1 MNIKDHRFVSKA
13 DCWEVYV
20 GNLTPADFMQLHQ
33 GISVEEAVMVYL
45 IDCPFI
51 KEDDIQV
58 WLPQAL
64 IDYIEENT

>member
-1 MNIKDHRFVSKA
+1 MELHR
-13 DCWEVYV
+13 
-20 GNLTPADFMQLHQ
+20 

-51 KEDDIQV
+51 KEDDIPD

>member
-1 MNIKDHRFVSKA
+1 MELHR
-13 DCWEVYV
+13 
-20 GNLTPADFMQLHQ
+20 

-51 KEDDIQV
+51 KEDDIPV